1 MPSLTVFLDASVIL
15 SGMASP
21 QGGSGF
27 LLKAAKQ
34 KKIILIATP
43 LIINE
48 VNRHLAKLK
57 LQSKQLKTLL
67 NRQII
72 RLVKDPDETTIARC
86 CRLTAD
92 PDDAHVLA
100 GAILANVN
108 FLLSLDKKHILTKRV
123 KKHLFPIRVFSPE
136 QFWQSS
142 KSF

>member
-1 MPSLTVFLDASVIL
+1 
-15 SGMASP
+15 MASP

-27 LLKAAKQ
+27 LLQAAKQ

-48 VNRHLAKLK
+48 VNRHLTKLK

-67 NRQII
+67 NDQVI
-72 RLVKDPDETTIARC
+72 RLVKDPDETTITRC
-86 CRLTAD
+86 RRLTAD

-100 GAILANVN
+100 GAILANAN
-108 FLLSLDKKHILTKRV
+108 FLLSLDKKHVLTKRV
-123 KKHLFPIRVFSPE
+123 KKHLLPIRIFSPK
-136 QFWQSS
+136 QFWQAL

>member
-1 MPSLTVFLDASVIL
+1 
-15 SGMASP
+15 MASP

-27 LLKAAKQ
+27 LLKASKQ

-67 NRQII
+67 NRQVI
-72 RLVKDPDETTIARC
+72 RLIKDPEEIVISRC
-86 CRLTAD
+86 RRLTAD

-100 GAILANVN
+100 GAIVANVN

-123 KKHLFPIRVFSPE
+123 KKHLFPIRVLSPK
-136 QFWQSS
+136 QFWQSL